1 MHCDVT
7 IVNRIKRARG
17 QLDGILKMIE
27 EGRGC
32 EDLSMQLK
40 AVQNSIKRA
49 VRILTVNNL
58 VQKIEKEHNIKI
70 DSFDKEIDLIINT

>member
-70 DSFDKEIDLIINT
+70 DSLDKEIDLIINT